1 MRSRF
6 NSLRTQLFAAIGLIL
21 LLSAAL
27 TLGVGGLLTRQAVD
41 RATLRDLSHQA
52 DLLAGREQTD
62 IMPLA
67 RLPELKRYLARQ
79 NERVIILYS
88 LRSKTRFASEE
99 TLRRLRARHAVDG
112 SITIAGTS
120 NYFAARVGPRA
131 RVGPKAFVLLRPHRN
146 ASADWLPFLNAL
158 AIAAAAGMLLAA
170 LISLLLGRLITRPL
184 DHVARASRALAER
197 GASDPVPVEGAK
209 ELRSLATSFNE
220 MATQL
225 TVAREAEKA
234 FLLSVSH
241 ELRTPLA
248 AVRGYSEA
256 LADNA
261 IAPQEAADTIGRE
274 ALRLERLVGDLLD
287 LARMSRSE
295 FSIHNAPIDLDEVAR
310 EALQRFQAQAE
321 SFGVRLEIAS
331 NGAVPALGDHDR
343 LLQVAS
349 NLIEN
354 ALRVTPAGGSVRI
367 VVAPGV
373 LTVEDTGPG
382 LAPDELS
389 RAFERFFLYSRHASE
404 RSVGTG
410 LGLAIV
416 KELVDGMKGTVTVTS
431 ELGNGASFTV
441 RLPFDERVSRSEA
454 TPDAA
459 ETV

>member
-1 MRSRF
+1 MRPRL
-6 NSLRTQLFAAIGLIL
+6 NSLRAQLFTAIGVIL
-21 LLSAAL
+21 LLSAVL
-27 TLGVGGLLTRQAVD
+27 TFGVGGLLTRQAVD

-52 DLLAGREQTD
+52 DLLARREQTD
-62 IMPLA
+62 ILPLA
-67 RLPELKRYLARQ
+67 RLPELEPYLARQ
-79 NERVIILYS
+79 NEEVHILNS
-88 LRSKTRFASEE
+88 LRSNSPYASEE
-99 TLRRLRARHAVDG
+99 TLRQLRAKQAVDG

-120 NYFAARVGPRA
+120 NYFAARSVDR
-131 RVGPKAFVLLRPHRN
+131 KAFVLLRPHRN
-146 ASADWLPFLNAL
+146 ASADWLPFLNAI
-158 AIAAAAGMLLAA
+158 AIAATAGMLLAG

-184 DHVARASRALAER
+184 DHVALASRALAER

-225 TVAREAEKA
+225 SDAREAEKA

-256 LADNA
+256 LADGA
-261 IAPQEAADTIGRE
+261 IAPREVAETIGRE

-287 LARMSRSE
+287 LARVSRSE
-295 FSIHNAPIDLDEVAR
+295 FSIHLARLDLDDVAR
-310 EALQRFQAQAE
+310 EAFQRFQAQAE
-321 SFGVRLEIAS
+321 SFDVRLEIVS
-331 NGAVPALGDHDR
+331 NGTAPALGDHDR

-367 VVAPGV
+367 VVAAGM

-382 LAPDELS
+382 LSLEELP

-416 KELVDGMKGTVTVTS
+416 KELVDGMQGTVTVKS
-431 ELGNGASFTV
+431 ELGNGTSFTV
-441 RLPFDERVSRSEA
+441 QLPLGEADVGSR
-454 TPDAA
+454 TTTDAV
-459 ETV
+459 ETA

>member
-1 MRSRF
+1 MRPRL
-6 NSLRTQLFAAIGLIL
+6 NSLRAQLFTAIGVIL
-21 LLSAAL
+21 LLSAVL
-27 TLGVGGLLTRQAVD
+27 TFGVGGLLTRQAVD

-52 DLLAGREQTD
+52 DLLARREQTD
-62 IMPLA
+62 ILPLA
-67 RLPELKRYLARQ
+67 RLPELEPYLARQ
-79 NERVIILYS
+79 NEEVHILNS
-88 LRSKTRFASEE
+88 LRSNSPYASEE
-99 TLRRLRARHAVDG
+99 TLRQLRAKQAVDG

-120 NYFAARVGPRA
+120 NYFAARSVDR
-131 RVGPKAFVLLRPHRN
+131 KAFVLLRPHRN
-146 ASADWLPFLNAL
+146 ASADWLPFLNAI
-158 AIAAAAGMLLAA
+158 AIAATAGMLLAG

-184 DHVARASRALAER
+184 DRVALASRALAER

-225 TVAREAEKA
+225 SDAREAEKA

-256 LADNA
+256 LADGA
-261 IAPQEAADTIGRE
+261 IAPREVAETIGRE

-287 LARMSRSE
+287 LARVSRSE
-295 FSIHNAPIDLDEVAR
+295 FSIHLAPLDLDDVAR
-310 EALQRFQAQAE
+310 EAFQRFQAQAE
-321 SFGVRLEIAS
+321 SFDVRLEIVS
-331 NGAVPALGDHDR
+331 NGTAPALGDHDR

-354 ALRVTPAGGSVRI
+354 ALRVTPSAGSVR
-367 VVAPGV
+367 VAAAAGM

-382 LAPDELS
+382 LAPDELP
-389 RAFERFFLYSRHASE
+389 RAFERFFLYSRYGSE

-416 KELVDGMKGTVTVTS
+416 KELVDGMRGTVTVTS
-431 ELGNGASFTV
+431 EPGVGTSFTV
-441 RLPFDERVSRSEA
+441 RLPLEEETVVA
-454 TPDAA
+454 QAAPNAA
-459 ETV
+459 EIV